1 VTNILFVD
9 KKLQNNSI
17 PTDFS
22 THTENKNELTKESLT
37 DDPFSE
43 GYEGEF
49 YEPDEWSELMSSY

>member
-1 VTNILFVD
+1 MTIILFVD
-9 KKLQNNSI
+9 KKLQSNSI

-22 THTENKNELTKESLT
+22 TLTENKKELTKESLI

-49 YEPDEWSELMSSY
+49 YEPDEWSELMFS